1 MEDTGAS
8 LFTSNNWLLMDQYS
22 CCLCLSVVFQLCR
35 LLHISQ
41 AQSANSR
48 AGGCVFAVIAVLSS
62 AEAVKVYF
70 PACGCTVLAE
80 HTEVKSNDTIQ
91 PGK

>member
-1 MEDTGAS
+1 M
-8 LFTSNNWLLMDQYS
+8 
-22 CCLCLSVVFQLCR
+22 
-35 LLHISQ
+35 
-41 AQSANSR
+41 
-48 AGGCVFAVIAVLSS
+48 FAVIAVLSS

-91 PGK
+91 PGKRRKLLLRYYFNLILPSEAAGPPRLVLLTF